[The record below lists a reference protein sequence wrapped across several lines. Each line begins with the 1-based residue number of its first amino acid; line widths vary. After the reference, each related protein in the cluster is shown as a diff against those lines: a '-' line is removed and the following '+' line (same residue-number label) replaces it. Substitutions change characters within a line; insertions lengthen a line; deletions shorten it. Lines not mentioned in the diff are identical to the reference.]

1 MKLIPALAARQERV
15 RTKFNALPTILKIG
29 VLLCVLF
36 ATYQAYTLI
45 RDKNM
50 KTLVYLIP
58 EEFFGGVN
66 VVFNQPDGLPL
77 EDDPLQPNA
86 AYVIRVP
93 ENGVVTIRDK
103 PNFKAGKTPQYGTE
117 TFVFMSVNQRGQR
130 TQLPRMI
137 ESYLE
142 YDETIKNRVFFLNY
156 IDAKGMPQTKR
167 IGEFPSKLDDVG
179 MMQTITGNQRIVY
192 GHGSRI
198 GLGFFKRADYP
209 LQPGEYEDDL
219 PKGVS
224 PTPCGGFWVGTPE
237 QSAKSAALLMAEV
250 DAKNN
255 AWNALQNEVDR
266 ERFDAD
272 TSRWLVPPKHFDS
285 AQDLID
291 FRNRYLERKRKD
303 FNLKP
308 WYSPYEPFPPKNS
321 STP

>member
-15 RTKFNALPTILKIG
+15 RTKFNALPTILKIV

-36 ATYQAYTLI
+36 VTYQAYTLI

-58 EEFFGGVN
+58 EEYFGPVT
-66 VVFNQPDGLPL
+66 VIFNQPDGLPL

-117 TFVFMSVNQRGQR
+117 TVVFMSVNQFGQR

-142 YDETIKNRVFFLNY
+142 YDETIKKRVFFLNY

-167 IGEFPSKLDDVG
+167 IGEFPSELNSVE

-209 LQPGEYEDDL
+209 LQPDEYEDDL

-224 PTPCGGFWVGTPE
+224 PTPSGGFWVVTPE
-237 QSAKSAALLMAEV
+237 QSAKSDALLMAEV
-250 DAKNN
+250 DARNA
-255 AWNALQNEVDR
+255 AWNKSEERASGQSFEV
-266 ERFDAD
+266 F
-272 TSRWLVPPKHFDS
+272 TSRWLVPPHHFDS

-308 WYSPYEPFPPKNS
+308 WYSPYEPLPPKNS